1 MEKGYRQTILER
13 INALAE
19 LERADWP
26 YEPKG
31 NDEVLIRCPFPDHTD
46 ANPSASLN
54 ISKNLWKCYTAGCQ
68 GKGDIVYLLQL
79 IAQKEKELKFIDRKT
94 ILADLSRRYDL
105 EVVKVIN
112 PEIIEKFHEAIWK
125 SGPFLQELAKRA
137 IGKDLIRKARL
148 GYDKN
153 RITIPIF
160 NEIGQ
165 VVNLRRYLPG
175 ASKSKYTHT
184 RGYKT
189 TTLYLPDQ
197 LKYDTIWIC
206 GGELKALA
214 ISPLLNTMGI
224 GATAVTG
231 GEGTWNKELTK
242 KIQGKVVYI
251 AMDIDK
257 PGIKAAKQVAS
268 QIKGSVRSVLIIRL
282 PLDIDKFPKGD
293 INDWLVVHKPTQGD
307 IREVIN
313 SAEKFD
319 FKHGDFQEENGQPP
333 IEIDLSGAVHPDNV
347 GKSLK
352 LEGIISGIDVIPFMI
367 PKEVIIFCDQDQ
379 PNCHSCPVSSY
390 QWSDEG
396 IKLIIKDDCYGILDI
411 FTSPKGQQRDPIKNA
426 LGIPYCKAMTYKVNS
441 YYSVY
446 ESRLTPQLNLRNE
459 NNADYRV
466 QPGVIVTT
474 EDVELNTPYSLV
486 GKLYPDPKT
495 QQALLVINK
504 IVPTN
509 DSLNSCTITKNEL
522 EKLKIF
528 RPQEWS
534 LGSIRKQL
542 NILYSD
548 LEANVTRIYQRRE
561 LHLALD
567 LTWLSSLY
575 FSFDGRQQN
584 GWVNLLIVGD
594 SAQGKTETSLR
605 LMEHYGLGIR
615 HDCKNASV
623 AGLLGGVEQ
632 MGQKRFISW
641 GVIPSNDRKLVT
653 LEEIKGATKEVL
665 SQLTDMRSS
674 GMAEITKIERR
685 KAHARTRLIMIS
697 NPRSERPIASYNFG
711 LDVIKELVGAPED
724 IRRYD
729 LAIILSNKDISSEEL
744 NRLTSHRPIVDHK
757 FTSSR

>member
-1 MEKGYRQTILER
+1 
-13 INALAE
+13 
-19 LERADWP
+19 
-26 YEPKG
+26 
-31 NDEVLIRCPFPDHTD
+31 
-46 ANPSASLN
+46 
-54 ISKNLWKCYTAGCQ
+54 
-68 GKGDIVYLLQL
+68 
-79 IAQKEKELKFIDRKT
+79 
-94 ILADLSRRYDL
+94 
-105 EVVKVIN
+105 
-112 PEIIEKFHEAIWK
+112 
-125 SGPFLQELAKRA
+125 
-137 IGKDLIRKARL
+137 
-148 GYDKN
+148 
-153 RITIPIF
+153 
-160 NEIGQ
+160 
-165 VVNLRRYLPG
+165 
-175 ASKSKYTHT
+175 
-184 RGYKT
+184 
-189 TTLYLPDQ
+189 
-197 LKYDTIWIC
+197 
-206 GGELKALA
+206 
-214 ISPLLNTMGI
+214 
-224 GATAVTG
+224 
-231 GEGTWNKELTK
+231 
-242 KIQGKVVYI
+242 
-251 AMDIDK
+251 
-257 PGIKAAKQVAS
+257 
-268 QIKGSVRSVLIIRL
+268 
-282 PLDIDKFPKGD
+282 
-293 INDWLVVHKPTQGD
+293 
-307 IREVIN
+307 
-313 SAEKFD
+313 
-319 FKHGDFQEENGQPP
+319 
-333 IEIDLSGAVHPDNV
+333 
-347 GKSLK
+347 
-352 LEGIISGIDVIPFMI
+352 
-367 PKEVIIFCDQDQ
+367 
-379 PNCHSCPVSSY
+379 
-390 QWSDEG
+390 
-396 IKLIIKDDCYGILDI
+396 
-411 FTSPKGQQRDPIKNA
+411 
-426 LGIPYCKAMTYKVNS
+426 MTYKVNS

-459 NNADYRV
+459 NTSDYRV

-495 QQALLVINK
+495 QQAQLVINK

-522 EKLKIF
+522 EQLKIF

-534 LGSIRKQL
+534 LESIKEQL

-575 FSFDGRQQN
+575 FNFDGRQQN
-584 GWVNLLIVGD
+584 GWVNLLIIGD

-697 NPRSERPIASYNFG
+697 NPRSDRPIASYNFG

-729 LAIILSNKDISSEEL
+729 LAIILSNKDISSIEL
-744 NRLTSHRPIVDHK
+744 NRLTSHRPMVDHK
-757 FTSSR
+757 FTNDVCKLIILWSWTRKEEQIQFEIGAIEQCLASAIKLCDIFSEEIPLVDRATVRFKIARLAVALAARTFSSDESLETIVVRQCHIEYIEYFLIKVYSSNSFGYDNYTKAIEFQNEVVDLDEVTKRIIETLHPKDLIDHLLNNTHLSPVDFSDWTELDRDGTRGLISFLVRKHALKRDKMVYHKTIGFIDLLRKIREEKKDVLNNQVEIKF